1 MKYLIDL
8 HVHSNVSTHAY
19 STLNELIQTAKDKKL
34 LGFALTNHG
43 SMAPDS
49 PHDYHFGNLK
59 IFDKYINGIRL
70 FKGIEANIIS
80 ENGDTDLPKKYYDL
94 IEIKLCGFH
103 KGTPYGDGKNIEKN
117 TIALINAIKNK
128 ELTIISHL
136 GNPSY
141 KVHYEEVI
149 KIASEYNVAI
159 EFNNSSLTTSR
170 LGSEKNCYEIAE
182 LCKKYNTF
190 ISLGSDAH
198 HSSFLGNFQEVYK
211 IINKV
216 NLNTKMIINTSI
228 NKVEEFINLHK

>member
-1 MKYLIDL
+1 MNYLIDL

-19 STLNELIQTAKDKKL
+19 STLDELIQTAKNKKL

-80 ENGDTDLPKKYYDL
+80 ENGETDLPKKYYDL
-94 IEIKLCGFH
+94 LEIKLCGFH
-103 KGTPYGDGKNIEKN
+103 KGTPYGNGKDIVRN
-117 TIALINAIKNK
+117 TNAIINAIKNR
-128 ELTIISHL
+128 ELNIISHL

-141 KVHYEEVI
+141 KVNYEEVI
-149 KIASEYNVAI
+149 EVSAEYNVAI
-159 EFNNSSLTTSR
+159 EFNNSSFTTSR
-170 LGSEKNCYEIAE
+170 LGSEKNCYEIAK
-182 LCKKYNTF
+182 LCKKYNNY
-190 ISLGSDAH
+190 ISIGSDAH
-198 HSSFLGNFQEVYK
+198 HSMFLGEFGEVYK
-211 IINKV
+211 LLENIGLDK
-216 NLNTKMIINTSI
+216 TMIINSSI